1 MYYLPDSKFCF
12 FRFFR
17 CWKENAVSCE
27 APGGY
32 SGSARRLFRK
42 SQALISEELV
52 SYFGRARRLF
62 RKRWGLCQL
71 TDGSPNRALIA
82 GMAQHKAGV
91 SIVRWKVNAL
101 IRGSLPHALTQF
113 VDSRRCWMILG
124 RQFFFLCKRF
134 VCPYFGFYPLFIL
147 SFGKKRAR

>member
-1 MYYLPDSKFCF
+1 MLEKTLFHVNLCSV
-12 FRFFR
+12 
-17 CWKENAVSCE
+17 EE
-27 APGGY
+27 EEPG
-32 SGSARRLFRK
+32 
-42 SQALISEELV
+42 
-52 SYFGRARRLF
+52 SYFGRAGLLFQRRRALISEARGGLF
-62 RKRWGLCQL
+62 RKCWGLCQL

-101 IRGSLPHALTQF
+101 IRGSLPHALIQF

-134 VCPYFGFYPLFIL
+134 VCPYFGFYPLFTL
-147 SFGKKRAR
+147 SFGEKTCALT

>member
-12 FRFFR
+12 FRDFR
-17 CWKENAVSCE
+17 CWKENAVSFE

-124 RQFFFLCKRF
+124 RQFFFYARGLF
-134 VCPYFGFYPLFIL
+134 ALILGFTPCLFFL
-147 SFGKKRAR
+147 FGKKRAR